1 MKGSC
6 QSTCSCAAMWSHCQD
21 VGCIGGSEGLSAC
34 FSSGS
39 FSLALSYSFL
49 QTWGRLDL
57 SEVCRAWLY
66 VFHQHWEGVVL
77 GLPSPL
83 SGNDQCSRSGSAR
96 AETCFKLLY
105 HKMATAFSLPWVWV
119 GVWTP
124 PAPCTPLQKSPA
136 NQSGLLMSLIEG
148 GTSTQG
154 ILSGSSETGWK
165 NISRHKR
172 TVPILAVSSLWC
184 LKLQMSTCLCQQDEL
199 LGCECAFV
207 VPAGTSDPRE

>member
-66 VFHQHWEGVVL
+66 VFHQDWEGVVL

-83 SGNDQCSRSGSAR
+83 SGNNQCSRSGSAR

-148 GTSTQG
+148 GTSTP
-154 ILSGSSETGWK
+154 
-165 NISRHKR
+165 RH
-172 TVPILAVSSLWC
+172 SLW
-184 LKLQMSTCLCQQDEL
+184 KLRDRLEKHFPSQENGPHTC
-199 LGCECAFV
+199 
-207 VPAGTSDPRE
+207 S